1 MTSSRHRRVLF
12 LPLYT
17 MTLLEQITA
26 LRTEIEL
33 EIQLIDSVE
42 AADSFR
48 LKHLVKK
55 GTLQACVEGLRAVA
69 REDKPL
75 VGKALNELRAMAE
88 GAFALVQESFERQ
101 SSTPAIDVTLPA
113 RGPRRGA
120 LHPITQTIDRLV
132 EIFTSMGFEVAEGT
146 DVEDDAH
153 NFGKLNFAPD
163 HPARDMQDT
172 FFIEHADR
180 SDVLLRTHTS
190 SVQVRVMESMKPP
203 IRCIMPGRVYR
214 NEAVNARSLAEFHQ
228 IEGLYIAKGV
238 SMADLKGTIMA
249 FARRFYDEN
258 AEFRFRTSYFPFT
271 EPSCEIDM
279 SCFLCK
285 GEGCRICKLS
295 GWLEICGAGM
305 VHPNVLSECGID
317 PNEYSGFAFG
327 FGVERVVLML
337 NGIDDIRLLYENDI
351 RVLSQF

>member
-1 MTSSRHRRVLF
+1 
-12 LPLYT
+12 
-17 MTLLEQITA
+17 MTLIDQIAA
-26 LRTEIEL
+26 LRTEIEH
-33 EIQLIDSVE
+33 EIPTIDSAD
-42 AADSFR
+42 AAERFR

-55 GTLQACVEGLRAVA
+55 GTIQACVEGLRSVP
-69 REDKPL
+69 REEKPL
-75 VGKALNELRAMAE
+75 VGKALNELRAIADE
-88 GAFALVQESFERQ
+88 AFANAQERFGKRA
-101 SSTPAIDVTLPA
+101 SSANLDLTLPP
-113 RGPRRGA
+113 RGQRRGA
-120 LHPITQTIDRLV
+120 VHPITQTVDRLV
-132 EIFTSMGFEVAEGT
+132 DIFTSMGFEVAEGP
-146 DVEDDAH
+146 DVEDDTH
-153 NFGKLNFAPD
+153 NFGKLNFAAD

-172 FFIEHADR
+172 FFVDDASRADL
-180 SDVLLRTHTS
+180 LLRTHTS
-190 SVQVRVMESMKPP
+190 SVQVRVMENMKPP

-214 NEAVNARSLAEFHQ
+214 NEAVSARSLAEFHQ
-228 IEGLYIAKGV
+228 IEGLYIDKGV

-258 AEFRFRTSYFPFT
+258 PESPFHTSYFPFT

-285 GEGCRICKLS
+285 GEGCRICKHS

-305 VHPNVLSECGID
+305 VHPNVLSACGID

-337 NGIDDIRLLYENDI
+337 TGIDDIRLLYENDI

>member
-1 MTSSRHRRVLF
+1 
-12 LPLYT
+12 
-17 MTLLEQITA
+17 MTLIDQISA
-26 LRTEIEL
+26 LRSEIEH
-33 EIQLIDSVE
+33 EIPTIDSAD
-42 AADSFR
+42 AAERFR

-55 GTLQACVEGLRAVA
+55 GTIQSCVEGLRMVP
-69 REDKPL
+69 REEKPL
-75 VGKALNELRAMAE
+75 VGKALNELRALAE
-88 GAFALVQESFERQ
+88 GAFAHAQEQFGKR
-101 SSTPAIDVTLPA
+101 SSTPHLDLTLPP
-113 RGPRRGA
+113 RGQRRGA
-120 LHPITQTIDRLV
+120 VHPITQTVDKLV
-132 EIFTSMGFEVAEGT
+132 SIFSSMGFEVAEGP
-146 DVEDDAH
+146 DVEDDTH
-153 NFGKLNFAPD
+153 NFGKLNFAAD

-172 FFIEHADR
+172 FFIDDEARADL
-180 SDVLLRTHTS
+180 LLRTHTS
-190 SVQVRVMESMKPP
+190 SVQVRVMENMKPP

-214 NEAVNARSLAEFHQ
+214 NEAVSARSLAEFHQ
-228 IEGLYIAKGV
+228 IEGLYIDKGV

-285 GEGCRICKLS
+285 GDGCRICKHS

-305 VHPNVLSECGID
+305 VHPNVLSACGID

-337 NGIDDIRLLYENDI
+337 TGIDDIRLLYDNDI